1 VVRYRG
7 VVLPRPGEA
16 PEEVERRWAREIPSG
31 SKEMTLLDA
40 KVPKPPSRWRRYLP
54 FVMAFLLVLGGFLYL
69 EFRNYPE
76 ERAVARFLTALQQGN
91 HREAYQLW
99 QPSPSYSYADFLSG
113 WGEKGDY
120 GKIWR
125 FEILG
130 SESKGSN
137 TVIVT
142 VRINNVEPPLRL
154 LVDRKTQGLAY
165 SIF

>member
-1 VVRYRG
+1 
-7 VVLPRPGEA
+7 
-16 PEEVERRWAREIPSG
+16 
-31 SKEMTLLDA
+31 MTLLDA
-40 KVPKPPSRWRRYLP
+40 KVPQPSSMWRRYLP
-54 FVMAFLLVLGGFLYL
+54 FVIAFLLVLGGFLCL

-76 ERAVARFLTALQQGN
+76 ERAVARFLTTLQRGN
-91 HREAYQLW
+91 YREAYQLW
-99 QPSPSYSYADFLSG
+99 QPSPSYTFADFLGG

-120 GKIWR
+120 GKIR
-125 FEILG
+125 KFEILG

-142 VRINNVEPPLRL
+142 VRINNVEPPLHL